1 VADGKLRFYYW
12 RIMTIL
18 AENVEFLNPEAV
30 GYHPP
35 DEFVV
40 ESRGHIEATIAF
52 KDGSCLIARAELD
65 DTAEVREYDYAYVY
79 LDADGRRVLQY
90 DDAAHHPGIS
100 THPHHMHKGE
110 RPTEEKDQAY
120 ELDIPRV
127 NFDTVLSRI
136 IKDYV
141 QGNR

>member
-1 VADGKLRFYYW
+1 MADSKLRFYYW
-12 RIMTIL
+12 WIMTIL

-40 ESRGHIEATIAF
+40 ESRGHIEAAIVF
-52 KDGSCLIARAELD
+52 KDGSRLIACAELD

-90 DDAAHHPGIS
+90 DDAPHHPEIS

-110 RPTEEKDQAY
+110 RPVEGKDPPY
-120 ELDIPRV
+120 ELDIPQV
-127 NFDTVLSRI
+127 NFNTVLTKI

-141 QGNR
+141 RENH